1 MGNEVL
7 FVNIFIICFIYVIL
21 FLSMFFINDFKGN
34 GRILFGISIPKEYV
48 SDSRIVN
55 LKNKYKLNISISSAV
70 LFFIGLI
77 FINSSMPLTILIL
90 VFGSIITSTIFYF
103 LGYKKLK
110 GIKENENWSN
120 LSSKKVYVSMN
131 NTREE
136 NLLNLWWFLVPIAF
150 ALINLAVILININS
164 LPETIILHIGF
175 NGPDSF
181 GSGSDLSTK
190 LEILMLPFLN
200 ILIVGMNFFAIKN
213 QIKQS
218 DRLNGGTVEEA
229 KTKTYKSKKQTI
241 VLTFIITLVVS
252 IMMTI
257 LSLYCIKL
265 ITLSLPVLLITSMLP
280 VLILLVAMPILIRSN
295 HKKEVSLANASE
307 EDIYID
313 DDNPYKF
320 GGLFY
325 YNKNNPSTWVPKR
338 MGIGYTVNFATSGG
352 KLFIILILSLIIVPL
367 IIGLL

>member
-1 MGNEVL
+1 MENNVL
-7 FVNIFIICFIYVIL
+7 FFNIFISCFIYLIL
-21 FLSMFFINDFKGN
+21 FLSMFFINDFKGH
-34 GRILFGISIPKEYV
+34 GRILFGISLPKEYIT
-48 SDSRIVN
+48 DSRIVN

-77 FINSSMPLTILIL
+77 FINSAMPLTILIL
-90 VFGSIITSTIFYF
+90 VFGSIITSTLFYF

-110 GIKENENWSN
+110 EIKEKENWSN
-120 LSSKKVYVSMN
+120 LSSKKVYVAMN
-131 NTREE
+131 NNREE

-150 ALINLAVILININS
+150 ALINLIVILININS
-164 LPETIILHIGF
+164 LPETVILHIGF

-181 GSGSDLSTK
+181 GSGSDMSTK
-190 LEILMLPFLN
+190 MQILLLPILN
-200 ILIVGMNFFAIKN
+200 IFIVGMNFFAIKN

-218 DRLNGGTVEEA
+218 DRLNGGTIEEA
-229 KTKTYKSKKQTI
+229 KAKTYKSKKQTI
-241 VLTFIITLVVS
+241 ILTFVITLVVS

-257 LSLYCIKL
+257 LSFYSIKL
-265 ITLSLPVLLITSMLP
+265 ITLSLPVLLLTSMLP
-280 VLILLVAMPILIRSN
+280 ILILLVALPIFIRSN
-295 HKKEVSLANASE
+295 RKKEAVSVNATE

-325 YNKNNPSTWVPKR
+325 YNKKNPSTWVPKR
-338 MGIGYTVNFATSGG
+338 MGIGYTVNFATLGG
-352 KLFIILILSLIIVPL
+352 KLFIVFILALIIIPL